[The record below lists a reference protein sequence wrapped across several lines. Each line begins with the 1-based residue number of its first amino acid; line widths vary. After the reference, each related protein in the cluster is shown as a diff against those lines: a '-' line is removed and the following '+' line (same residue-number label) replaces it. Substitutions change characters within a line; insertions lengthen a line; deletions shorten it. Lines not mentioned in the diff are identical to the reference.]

1 MEADNYPGL
10 QQDTIGAAL
19 GRTARKFRNK
29 IALVFEDRQWSFE
42 NLDQAAGN
50 VAAALLNSG
59 CKPGDRVATYGHNS
73 DGYILAWLGCA
84 RAGLVHVPI
93 NFGLF
98 GDELGYIIRHAD
110 ARVILTDAGK
120 LEAVAALTDF
130 PNVKMIGTFTG
141 GSDFDI
147 LTIALARADH
157 SVDAD
162 VNGNQLAQI
171 QYTSGTTS
179 APKGAMMQHKAIL
192 SEYMSCIHALDYAA
206 DDRAL
211 AALPLYH
218 TAQMQAFFMPQML
231 AGTCTYLIN
240 GPSALNVFQMVS
252 QHKLNSF
259 FAPPTVWIN
268 LLRHPEFDSF
278 DLNSLQKIYYGAS
291 IMPGPILEEL
301 ALRLPNAALYNVYG
315 QSEIGPVATVLS
327 PTEHRDRPA
336 SAGRPVL
343 NVETRIVDT
352 KMNDVA
358 LGEQGEIVHRS
369 PQLLSGYWQQPDE
382 TEAAFEGG
390 WFHSGDVGYQDGEG
404 YIYISDRLRDVIN
417 TGGVLV
423 AGREVE
429 DALFAHPAVSEVA
442 VIGLPDALWIEAITA
457 VVVLKQDMVAS
468 EEELIAFVRGSIA
481 KHKVPKSVTFV
492 SDLPRNASGKIL
504 KRELRTKFS
513 RSIEQARN

>member
-1 MEADNYPGL
+1 M
-10 QQDTIGAAL
+10 GAAL
-19 GRTARKFRNK
+19 GRTARKFRQK
-29 IALVFEDRQWSFE
+29 VALVFEGRQWSFE
-42 NLDQAAGN
+42 ELDQAASN
-50 VAAALLNSG
+50 VAAALLSSG
-59 CKPGDRVATYGHNS
+59 CQSGDRIATYGHNS

-98 GDELGYIIRHAD
+98 GDELAYIIRHAD

-120 LEAVAALTDF
+120 LEAVQALTDL
-130 PNVKMIGTFTG
+130 PSVKMIGTFTG
-141 GSDFDI
+141 GGDFDI
-147 LTIALARADH
+147 LTIALARAGH
-157 SVDAD
+157 SVDPNVTSD
-162 VNGNQLAQI
+162 QLAQI

-192 SEYMSCIHALDYAA
+192 SEYISCIHALDYAA

-231 AGTCTYLIN
+231 VGTCTYLID
-240 GPSALNVFQMVS
+240 GPSALNVFQMIDR
-252 QHKLNSF
+252 HRLNSF
-259 FAPPTVWIN
+259 FAPPTVWIS

-278 DLNSLQKIYYGAS
+278 DLSSLQKIYYGAS
-291 IMPGPILEEL
+291 IMPGPILGEL
-301 ALRLPNAALYNVYG
+301 ALRLPGAALYNVYG

-327 PTEHRDRPA
+327 PAEHHDRPS

-343 NVETRIVDT
+343 NVETRIVDAE
-352 KMNDVA
+352 MNDVA
-358 LGEQGEIVHRS
+358 PGEQGEIVHRS

-390 WFHSGDVGYQDGEG
+390 WFHSGDVGYQDSEG
-404 YIYISDRLRDVIN
+404 YIFISDRLRDVIN

-442 VIGLPDALWIEAITA
+442 VIGLPDPLWIEAITA
-457 VVVLKQDMVAS
+457 VVVLKEGGVAS
-468 EEELIAFVRGSIA
+468 EDELIAFAQRTIA
-481 KHKVPKSVTFV
+481 KHKVPKRVAFV

-504 KRELRTKFS
+504 KRELRAKFS
-513 RSIEQARN
+513 ESLAQAGR

>member
-1 MEADNYPGL
+1 MIADNSRGS
-10 QQDTIGAAL
+10 QQDTVGAAL
-19 GRTARKFRNK
+19 GRTARKFK
-29 IALVFEDRQWSFE
+29 HKVALVFEDRQWSFE
-42 NLDQAAGN
+42 DLDQAASD
-50 VAAALLNSG
+50 VAVALSSTG
-59 CKPGDRVATYGHNS
+59 CLPGDRVATYGHNS
-73 DGYILAWLGCA
+73 DCYILAWLGCA

-98 GDELGYIIRHAD
+98 GDELAYIIRHAD
-110 ARVILTDAGK
+110 ARLILTDADK
-120 LEAVAALTDF
+120 LTAVRALTDL
-130 PNVKMIGTFTG
+130 PSVKMIGTFAG

-147 LTIALARADH
+147 LTVALARTGNYLEAE
-157 SVDAD
+157 
-162 VNGNQLAQI
+162 VNGHQLAQI

-206 DDRAL
+206 EDRSL

-240 GPSALNVFQMVS
+240 GPSALNVFQMVTR
-252 QHKLNSF
+252 HKLNSF
-259 FAPPTVWIN
+259 FAPPTVWIS

-278 DLNSLQKIYYGAS
+278 DLSSLRKIYYGAS

-301 ALRLPNAALYNVYG
+301 ALKLPRAALYNVYG

-327 PTEHRDRPA
+327 PAEHRDRPS

-343 NVETRIVDT
+343 NVETRIVDAE
-352 KMNDVA
+352 MNDVA
-358 LGEQGEIVHRS
+358 PGEQGEIVHRS

-382 TEAAFEGG
+382 TAAAFEGG
-390 WFHSGDVGYQDGEG
+390 WFHSGDVGYQDKEG

-442 VIGLPDALWIEAITA
+442 VIGLPDPLWIEAITA
-457 VVVLKQDMVAS
+457 VVVLKQDEVAS
-468 EEELIAFVRGSIA
+468 EEELVAFAQGIIA
-481 KHKVPKSVTFV
+481 KHKVPKRVIFV
-492 SDLPRNASGKIL
+492 SDIPRNASGKVL
-504 KRELRTKFS
+504 KRELRAKFS
-513 RSIEQARN
+513 ESLEQARR